1 MIDQIFGRLAESINH
16 NPRKVAAVI
25 GIIFIIAL
33 YGMTLIT
40 METGN
45 DTYLD
50 KNSPEGILNNHY
62 ADTFSSNALIL
73 IVETSDPLSPQV
85 LTYID
90 ELERDISQQENV
102 VGSASVADLIKGA
115 NGGILPQSKG
125 EIDRIVAQIPPEV
138 KSTAVPSNVLT
149 LVQVTLSEGLS
160 EDAKTATLKN
170 VESLIAQKSPP
181 PGVKISVSGSAA
193 FSEQMKTE
201 MGSSMGILI
210 GGAMV
215 LMVIVMGILFAYA
228 SHRFLPVLFVGI
240 GLTTALGFMGLAG
253 IKLNMAVLGA
263 FPVMIG
269 LGIDYGIQFHARL
282 DEEAR
287 KGSLD
292 KAVSVMVTRTG
303 PAVMYAMLA
312 TCMGFIAMFIS
323 TVPMIRSFGL
333 VAMIGVMSC
342 FVISL
347 IGIPTVA
354 HIVNY
359 TPKKQKTELCYA
371 VGEGACDY
379 IPSQTNGISGKSAQ
393 KKSGWSY
400 GRFLTDISVKIARN
414 PIPILL
420 IAGMVTLIGFQID
433 PQIPIETSEN
443 AFVPSD
449 MPAKVQMDK
458 VTGILGS
465 TSTADFIV
473 QGSRVTDLDTVKW
486 LKEFQDY
493 ELAHHT
499 ELTRATSIVT
509 YILAYNGGVMPEDQ
523 NQLNAVI
530 EKIPVEVKKSYLSGS
545 MEGVVRFNTI
555 KMEMSSMNDLK
566 VQMEKDIKFLQP
578 PVGITLAPVGSFY
591 LFTALIS
598 GLTSSKEAM
607 TLLGFILVF
616 AFLALVYRHVQA
628 VTPLVPIIFIVGWNA
643 VAMYILGIAYT
654 PLTATLGSMT
664 IGVAAEYTILVMERY
679 AEEQERLHDHVAAIQ
694 ESVNKIGTAITIS
707 GLATFFGFSALC
719 LSSFPIISNFG
730 ITTLIAV
737 GFSLM
742 GAIFIM
748 PAILS
753 VMGSLTERL
762 EKKKRH
768 SD

>member
-1 MIDQIFGRLAESINH
+1 MIDRIFGKLAEVINH
-16 NPRKVAAVI
+16 HPRRVAVVI
-25 GIIFIIAL
+25 GIVFIVAL

-40 METGN
+40 METGS
-45 DTYLD
+45 DTYLNKD
-50 KNSPEGILNNHY
+50 SPEGILNKHY

-85 LTYID
+85 LSYID
-90 ELERDISQQENV
+90 GLEQNINQQENV
-102 VGSASVADLIKGA
+102 VGSASIADLLKSA

-125 EIDRIVAQIPPEV
+125 EIDRIVSRIPPEV
-138 KSTAVPSNVLT
+138 RATAVPSNVLT
-149 LVQVTLSEGLS
+149 LVQITLAQGLS
-160 EDAKTATLKN
+160 EDAKSATLKN
-170 VESLIAQKSPP
+170 VESLIANNGPP
-181 PGVKISVSGSAA
+181 PGIKISVSGSAA

-201 MGSSMGILI
+201 MGSSMAVLI
-210 GGAMV
+210 GSAMV
-215 LMVIVMGILFAYA
+215 LMVIVLGILFSYA

-240 GLTTALGFMGLAG
+240 GLTTAMGFMGLAG
-253 IKLNMAVLGA
+253 IQLNMAVLGA

-292 KAVSVMVTRTG
+292 KAVSVTVTRTG

-342 FVISL
+342 YVISL
-347 IGIPTVA
+347 VGIPTIA
-354 HIVNY
+354 HLLNY
-359 TPKKQKTELCYA
+359 TPKQQKTDVCYA

-379 IPSQTNGISGKSAQ
+379 IPSQTQGVPGSGIQ
-393 KKSGWSY
+393 KKSSWSY
-400 GRFLTDISVKIARN
+400 GQFLTDISVKIAKN
-414 PIPILL
+414 PLPILL
-420 IAGMVTLIGFQID
+420 IAGMIALVGFQID

-465 TSTADFIV
+465 TSTADFIIR
-473 QGSRVTDLDTVKW
+473 GNRVTDLDTIQW
-486 LKEFQDY
+486 MKEFQDY
-493 ELAHHT
+493 ELTHHPS
-499 ELTRATSIVT
+499 LTRATSIVT
-509 YILAYNGGVMPEDQ
+509 YILAYNGGAMPDDQ
-523 NQLNAVI
+523 NKLNAVI
-530 EKIPVEVKKSYLSGS
+530 EKIPAEVKKPYLSGS
-545 MEGVVRFNTI
+545 MEGVIRFNTI
-555 KMEMSSMNDLK
+555 KLEMSSMNDLK

-578 PVGITLAPVGSFY
+578 PTGITLAPVGSFY
-591 LFTALIS
+591 LFTSLIN
-598 GLTSSKEAM
+598 GLVSSKEAM
-607 TLLGFILVF
+607 TLLGFVLVF
-616 AFLALVYRHVQA
+616 VFLALVYRHVQA

-643 VAMYILGIAYT
+643 VAMYVLGIAYT

-679 AEEQERLHDHVAAIQ
+679 AEEEERLHDHIAAIQ

-737 GFSLM
+737 GFSLI
-742 GAIFIM
+742 GAIIIM

-753 VMGSLTERL
+753 VMGDLTERL
-762 EKKKRH
+762 EKRKKH
-768 SD
+768 SR

>member
-1 MIDQIFGRLAESINH
+1 
-16 NPRKVAAVI
+16 
-25 GIIFIIAL
+25 
-33 YGMTLIT
+33 
-40 METGN
+40 
-45 DTYLD
+45 
-50 KNSPEGILNNHY
+50 
-62 ADTFSSNALIL
+62 
-73 IVETSDPLSPQV
+73 
-85 LTYID
+85 
-90 ELERDISQQENV
+90 
-102 VGSASVADLIKGA
+102 
-115 NGGILPQSKG
+115 
-125 EIDRIVAQIPPEV
+125 
-138 KSTAVPSNVLT
+138 
-149 LVQVTLSEGLS
+149 LS
-160 EDAKTATLKN
+160 EDAKSTTLKN
-170 VESLIAQKSPP
+170 VESLIAQNNPP

-193 FSEQMKTE
+193 FSEQMKNE
-201 MGSSMGILI
+201 MGSSIGVLI
-210 GGAMV
+210 GAAMV
-215 LMVIVMGILFAYA
+215 LMVVVMGILFAYA
-228 SHRFLPVLFVGI
+228 RHRFLPVLFVGI
-240 GLTTALGFMGLAG
+240 GLTTAMGFMGLAG
-253 IKLNMAVLGA
+253 IKLNMAVMGA

-333 VAMIGVMSC
+333 VAMIGVISC

-347 IGIPTVA
+347 IGIPTIA
-354 HIVNY
+354 HLLNY
-359 TPKKQKTELCYA
+359 TPKPQKTELCYA

-379 IPSQTNGISGKSAQ
+379 IPSQTNGNLTAKPQ
-393 KKSGWSY
+393 KKSSWSY
-400 GRFLTDISVKIARN
+400 GQFLTDISVKIARN
-414 PIPILL
+414 PVPILL

-465 TSTADFIV
+465 TSTADFII

-486 LKEFQDY
+486 LKQFQEY

-523 NQLNAVI
+523 NHLDAVI
-530 EKIPVEVKKSYLSGS
+530 GKIPAEVKKSYLSGS
-545 MEGVVRFNTI
+545 MEGVVRFSTI
-555 KMEMSSMNDLK
+555 KLEMSSMNDLK
-566 VQMEKDIKFLQP
+566 VQMEKDIRFLQP
-578 PVGITLAPVGSFY
+578 PTGITLEPVGSFY
-591 LFTALIS
+591 IFTSLIS

-607 TLLGFILVF
+607 TLLGFVLVF
-616 AFLALVYRHVQA
+616 VFLALVYRHVHA
-628 VTPLVPIIFIVGWNA
+628 VTPLVPIVFIVGWNA
-643 VAMYILGIAYT
+643 VAMYVLGIAYT

-679 AEEQERLHDHVAAIQ
+679 AEEQERLHDHLAAIQ

-753 VMGSLTERL
+753 VMGDLTGRM
-762 EKKKRH
+762 EKKKEQ
-768 SD
+768 SE